1 MRSEDSSLLAQINF
15 PATGFFMLEKKHI
28 YPTILTAIQLGSLVY
43 ILVTGPVIAD
53 SVSGFLMEAA
63 GIFLGLLSIYIM
75 KPGNFNIRP
84 LIKSGGILVTSGP
97 YRLIRHPMYTA
108 QVVAI
113 IPLVAES
120 FSYWRLG
127 VLIILVVDLL
137 IKIEFEEKLLLQH
150 FSQYESYKAYSKKLI
165 PFIY

>member
-1 MRSEDSSLLAQINF
+1 
-15 PATGFFMLEKKHI
+15 MLEKKHI
-28 YPTILTAIQLGSLVY
+28 YPTILTTIQLGSLVY

-53 SVSGFLMEAA
+53 SISGFLMEAA
-63 GIFLGLLSIYIM
+63 GIFLGLLSIYVM

-84 LIKSGGILVTSGP
+84 LIKSGGILITSGP

-150 FSQYESYKAYSKKLI
+150 FSQYENYKASSKKLI